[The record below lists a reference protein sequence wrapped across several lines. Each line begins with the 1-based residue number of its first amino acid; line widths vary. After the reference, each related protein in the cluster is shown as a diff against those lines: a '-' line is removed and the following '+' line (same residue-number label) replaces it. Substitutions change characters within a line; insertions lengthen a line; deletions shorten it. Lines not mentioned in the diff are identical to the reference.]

1 MNFTI
6 KTAIALFTALIIAIP
21 AFASGSD
28 DDVRTIHVKGLDN
41 MKFDVELIEA
51 EPGERIRIV
60 LETVSNMPPQ
70 AMQHNLAIIDL
81 GTDLESFSMASMQ
94 ARDNDYIAPEYED
107 RVIANT
113 AMIPGGETSE
123 VTFTVPDTPGDYD
136 FVCTW
141 PGHFMAGM
149 VGILRVQ

>member
-1 MNFTI
+1 MKFTL
-6 KTAIALFTALIIAIP
+6 KTALALLTALIFAIP

-94 ARDNDYIAPEYED
+94 ARDNDYIAPDYED

-113 AMIPGGETSE
+113 AMIPGGETAE
-123 VTFTVPDTPGDYD
+123 VVFTVPDTPGDYD
-136 FVCTW
+136 YVCTW

-149 VGILRVQ
+149 VGVLRVQ